1 MSTLFIPLNAISDF
15 YVSVLLIKYR
25 NKKIYM
31 IKNWVVTTRQIQHRG
46 IKYDYDKV
54 KKNGRTKYLRK
65 KETGKRVHN
74 GFINHA
80 YYLRNNNSPS
90 HALTKISVL
99 LDNEKN
105 IFNANIERD
114 RFRYENKLKGA
125 KHNNFASS
133 FVLTIPRSLKNQPT
147 KSDFIEISK
156 RVIKDVSSAT
166 GLSVKVLKQHI
177 HIVLHDESAIQG
189 KASHIHVLVS
199 NVIDAKVVKS
209 ISQFKT
215 TYAIKKGLNESLK
228 VLLNEDHMDYV
239 PITKKKKNVP
249 LWLARQEK
257 KALLETQAKGL
268 GEEINKQKLKL
279 LKVNKI
285 IALLAKKLTLV
296 KADISVW
303 ADDFL
308 NNYFIQAEEKARAVA
323 KIIDDIEFIAE
334 EQVVELDETVR
345 KVEERN
351 KSAPVKAKI
360 SSNRK
365 RRRRKNKHT

>member
-1 MSTLFIPLNAISDF
+1 MSTLFIALNSISYF

-25 NKKIYM
+25 NKNIYM

-65 KETGKRVHN
+65 KETGRRVHN
-74 GFINHA
+74 GFTNHV

-177 HIVLHDESAIQG
+177 HIVLHDESSIQG

-209 ISQFKT
+209 ISQYKT
-215 TYAIKKGLNESLK
+215 TYAIKKGLNESVK
-228 VLLNEDHMDYV
+228 ELLNEDHMDYV
-239 PITKKKKNVP
+239 PITKNKNVP
-249 LWLARQEK
+249 LWVARQEK
-257 KALLETQAKGL
+257 KALLENQAKGL
-268 GEEINKQKLKL
+268 DEEINNQKLKL

-285 IALLAKKLTLV
+285 ITLLANKLLSI
-296 KADISVW
+296 KEDISLW

-308 NNYFIQAEEKARAVA
+308 NHCFGQAEEKARAVA
-323 KIIDDIEFIAE
+323 KVIDDIESIAE
-334 EQVVELDETVR
+334 EQAAELDETVS
-345 KVEERN
+345 KIEEKN
-351 KSAPVKAKI
+351 KSAPINAKI